1 MFCENQNATI
11 GMDSLLERKEIPQTN
26 NSIVTV
32 ANKYLSES
40 QVVVVS
46 GKAKQNTN
54 SKSWDSQ
61 ATKLSEYGKM
71 YHQ

>member
-1 MFCENQNATI
+1 MFCENQKARI
-11 GMDSLLERKEIPQTN
+11 GMDSLLHVECKEIPQTN

-46 GKAKQNTN
+46 GKAKQNTKT
-54 SKSWDSQ
+54 KS
-61 ATKLSEYGKM
+61 
-71 YHQ
+71 

>member
-1 MFCENQNATI
+1 
-11 GMDSLLERKEIPQTN
+11 MDSLLHVECKEIPQTN

-46 GKAKQNTN
+46 GKAKQNTKT
-54 SKSWDSQ
+54 KS
-61 ATKLSEYGKM
+61 
-71 YHQ
+71 